1 MTPTGAA
8 LLGKGD
14 NDMNIHFAPNTQAPC
29 DDTDLRADL
38 ARKIQERDL
47 ALQRRDVIASA
58 AERSEALIATIKGE
72 MEKFDDIDARI
83 AGARAQTI
91 KDALTRGD
99 DMPTLAIPPAL
110 QKLAA
115 QKLNDE
121 NRLTAANSAREALL
135 SELEE
140 ANNTLSMHQANVT
153 TAAEA
158 VAAVHAEKL
167 GAELAQMENDAA
179 DMRLVLMG
187 YCAIMPGNRR
197 RPASARLLSLMR
209 EPPAN
214 ANIRSH
220 AGENVARWA
229 KWTTALCNDA
239 ASQARDMVS

>member
-167 GAELAQMENDAA
+167 GAEMAQMENDAA

-187 YCAIMPGNRR
+187 YCAIMPGNPR
-197 RPASARLLSLMR
+197 RPL
-209 EPPAN
+209 
-214 ANIRSH
+214 
-220 AGENVARWA
+220 
-229 KWTTALCNDA
+229 
-239 ASQARDMVS
+239 ARDCFH